1 MPKKSVAGDNDVEAL
16 HKQIRFYKH
25 RLEQIEAS
33 NSWRM
38 TAPYRAVGRLLRS
51 YFKKEI
57 KHPSNLV
64 SPSKKREIKSS
75 PPANELWS
83 VIIPTIWSPGEEFIF
98 KLLVDLNACP
108 HVGEIILIDNKV
120 SPTRSLPRIKKL
132 KHYPMDKNIF
142 VNPAWNLGVNVAQY
156 EYICLLNDDINTDWS
171 VFSRFNEFFND
182 HSEVKEGFSAKSI
195 GIIGLDQSCLKATR
209 AEPSFKFVSSRP
221 LFYGMMMCM
230 HKTTYSNIPNNIKI
244 YSGDTFIFD
253 TAKGK
258 AKSNVCLC
266 NWPISCANGRVS
278 NSSKVSEFDEIK
290 KNDVESYRSVGKSLI
305 AGNAILW
312 NERSLDILSEI
323 LKELKEIRAAGNK
336 KDGG

>member
-83 VIIPTIWSPGEEFIF
+83 VIIPTIWSPGEEFILR
-98 KLLVDLNACP
+98 LLADLNACP

-120 SPTRSLPRIKKL
+120 SATRSLPRIKKL

-142 VNPAWNLGVNVAQY
+142 VNPAWNLGVKIAQY
-156 EYICLLNDDINTDWS
+156 EYVCLLNDDINTDWS
-171 VFSRFNEFFND
+171 ILGKINDFYNENSD
-182 HSEVKEGFSAKSI
+182 SSEGFSSRNI
-195 GIIGLDQSCLKATR
+195 GIIGLDRSCLDL
-209 AEPSFKFVSSRP
+209 PSSELSLNFVSRRP
-221 LFYGMMMCM
+221 ACFGMSMFM
-230 HKTTYSNIPNNIKI
+230 KKEAYTNIPSNIKI
-244 YSGDTFIFD
+244 FSGDTFIFEGAK
-253 TAKGK
+253 AKGMFNLSL
-258 AKSNVCLC
+258 AAFHLC
-266 NWPISCANGRVS
+266 KWKGFKQLEV
-278 NSSKVSEFDEIK
+278 K
-290 KNDVESYRSVGKSLI
+290 
-305 AGNAILW
+305 
-312 NERSLDILSEI
+312 
-323 LKELKEIRAAGNK
+323 
-336 KDGG
+336 